1 MAQMGEP
8 VAAVRRQTSV
18 AKSMVNPLQM
28 RGFTLLELM
37 VVLVIVSLLAVAIGG
52 SAGTFFSTMEYRD
65 TVRELSSAAK
75 RARLQSRSQ
84 GKPIDLVVD
93 PTLNRFALTD
103 QPEKLEADDFQMLAK
118 ELSIGLVFA
127 AEVSPGANMGVIRFY
142 PAGGSTGGEITIERP
157 SGAGTRL
164 VVDWL
169 IGDVQQEPL

>member
-1 MAQMGEP
+1 MRQ
-8 VAAVRRQTSV
+8 QTS
-18 AKSMVNPLQM
+18 AADNMVIPTQV

-65 TVRELSSAAK
+65 TIRELSSAAK
-75 RARLQSRSQ
+75 KARLQSRSQ

-93 PTLNRFALTD
+93 PMLNRFALTD
-103 QPEKLEADDFQMLAK
+103 RPESLEAADYQLLAK

-127 AEVSPGANMGVIRFY
+127 AEVSPGANVGAIRFY
-142 PAGGSTGGEITIERP
+142 PEGGSSGGEITIQRP

>member
-1 MAQMGEP
+1 M
-8 VAAVRRQTSV
+8 AAVRRQTSV
-18 AKSMVNPLQM
+18 AKNMAIPLPI

-93 PTLNRFALTD
+93 PTLNRFALTSAANTS
-103 QPEKLEADDFQMLAK
+103 PMLNSLA
-118 ELSIGLVFA
+118 SIWKSSASSFSGWS
-127 AEVSPGANMGVIRFY
+127 VSPGANMGVIRFY

>member
-1 MAQMGEP
+1 MP
-8 VAAVRRQTSV
+8 V
-18 AKSMVNPLQM
+18 SMPV

-65 TVRELSSAAK
+65 AVRELSSAAK
-75 RARLQSRSQ
+75 KARLQSRSQ

-93 PTLNRFALTD
+93 PTLNRFALTE
-103 QPEKLEADDFQMLAK
+103 QPERLVASDYQMLAQD
-118 ELSIGLVFA
+118 LSIGLVFA
-127 AEVSPGANMGVIRFY
+127 AEISPGANLGAIRFY
-142 PAGGSTGGEITIERP
+142 PEGGSSGGEISIQRP

>member
-1 MAQMGEP
+1 MAL
-8 VAAVRRQTSV
+8 ARRQTSV
-18 AKSMVNPLQM
+18 AEAMAMSGQV

-75 RARLQSRSQ
+75 KARLQSRAQ

-93 PTLNRFALTD
+93 PALNRFALTD
-103 QPEKLEADDFQMLAK
+103 RPERLDAGDYQMLAK
-118 ELSIGLVFA
+118 DLSIGLVFA
-127 AEVSPGANMGVIRFY
+127 AEISPGANLGAIRFY
-142 PAGGSTGGEITIERP
+142 PEGGSSGGEITIQRP

-169 IGDVQQEPL
+169 IGDVQQESL

>member
-1 MAQMGEP
+1 MP
-8 VAAVRRQTSV
+8 V
-18 AKSMVNPLQM
+18 

-65 TVRELSSAAK
+65 AVRELSSAAK
-75 RARLQSRSQ
+75 KARLQSRSQ

-93 PTLNRFALTD
+93 PTLNRFALTE
-103 QPEKLEADDFQMLAK
+103 QPERLVASDYKMLAK
-118 ELSIGLVFA
+118 DLSIGLVFA
-127 AEVSPGANMGVIRFY
+127 AEISPGANRGAIRFY
-142 PAGGSTGGEITIERP
+142 PEGGSSGGEISIQRP

>member
-1 MAQMGEP
+1 MAL
-8 VAAVRRQTSV
+8 ARRQTSV
-18 AKSMVNPLQM
+18 AEAMAVSAPM

-37 VVLVIVSLLAVAIGG
+37 VVLVIVSSLAVAIGG

-65 TVRELSSAAK
+65 AVRELSSAARK
-75 RARLQSRSQ
+75 ARLQSRSQ

-103 QPEKLEADDFQMLAK
+103 QPERLAAGDYQMLAQD
-118 ELSIGLVFA
+118 LSIGLVFA
-127 AEVSPGANMGVIRFY
+127 AEISPGASLGAIRFY
-142 PAGGSTGGEITIERP
+142 PEGGSSGGEISIQRP

-164 VVDWL
+164 IVDWL

>member
-1 MAQMGEP
+1 MAL
-8 VAAVRRQTSV
+8 ARRQTSV
-18 AKSMVNPLQM
+18 AEAMPVSMPV

-37 VVLVIVSLLAVAIGG
+37 VVLVIVSSLAVAIGG

-65 TVRELSSAAK
+65 AVRELSSAAK
-75 RARLQSRSQ
+75 KARLQSRSQ

-93 PTLNRFALTD
+93 PALNRFALTD
-103 QPEKLEADDFQMLAK
+103 QPERLVASDYQMLAQD
-118 ELSIGLVFA
+118 LSIGLVFA
-127 AEVSPGANMGVIRFY
+127 AEISPGANLGAIRFY
-142 PAGGSTGGEITIERP
+142 PEGGSSGGEISIQRP

>member
-1 MAQMGEP
+1 MA
-8 VAAVRRQTSV
+8 AARRQTSV
-18 AKSMVNPLQM
+18 AKIVAISGRVS
-28 RGFTLLELM
+28 GFTLLELM

-65 TVRELSSAAK
+65 AVRELSSAAK
-75 RARLQSRSQ
+75 KARLQSRSQ

-93 PTLNRFALTD
+93 PTLNRFALTE
-103 QPEKLEADDFQMLAK
+103 QPERLVASDYQMLAQD
-118 ELSIGLVFA
+118 LSIGLVFA
-127 AEVSPGANMGVIRFY
+127 AEISPGANLGAIRFY
-142 PAGGSTGGEITIERP
+142 PEGGSSGGEISIQRP

>member
-1 MAQMGEP
+1 MP
-8 VAAVRRQTSV
+8 V
-18 AKSMVNPLQM
+18 SMPV

-65 TVRELSSAAK
+65 AVRELSSAAK
-75 RARLQSRSQ
+75 KARLQSRSQ

-103 QPEKLEADDFQMLAK
+103 QPERLVASDYQMLAQD
-118 ELSIGLVFA
+118 LSIGLVFA
-127 AEVSPGANMGVIRFY
+127 AEISPGANLGAIRFY
-142 PAGGSTGGEITIERP
+142 PEGGSSGGEISIQRP

-169 IGDVQQEPL
+169 IGDVQREPL

>member
-1 MAQMGEP
+1 MA
-8 VAAVRRQTSV
+8 AARRQTSV
-18 AKSMVNPLQM
+18 AKIVAISGRVS
-28 RGFTLLELM
+28 GFTLLELM

-65 TVRELSSAAK
+65 AVRELSSAAK
-75 RARLQSRSQ
+75 KARLQARSQ

-103 QPEKLEADDFQMLAK
+103 QPEKLESTDYQMLAK

-127 AEVSPGANMGVIRFY
+127 AEVSPGANVGAIRFY
-142 PAGGSTGGEITIERP
+142 PEGGSSGGEISIQRP

>member
-1 MAQMGEP
+1 

-18 AKSMVNPLQM
+18 AKTVAISGRV

-75 RARLQSRSQ
+75 KARLQARSQ

-103 QPEKLEADDFQMLAK
+103 RPESLEAKDYQPLAA

-127 AEVSPGANMGVIRFY
+127 AEISPGANVGAIRFY
-142 PAGGSTGGEITIERP
+142 PEGGSSGGEISIQRP

-169 IGDVQQEPL
+169 IGDIQQEPL

>member
-1 MAQMGEP
+1 
-8 VAAVRRQTSV
+8 VAAARRQTSV
-18 AKSMVNPLQM
+18 AKTVAISGRV

-65 TVRELSSAAK
+65 AVRELSSAAK
-75 RARLQSRSQ
+75 KARLQSRSQ

-103 QPEKLEADDFQMLAK
+103 QPERLVASDYQMLAQD
-118 ELSIGLVFA
+118 LSIGLVFA
-127 AEVSPGANMGVIRFY
+127 AEISPSANLGAIRFY
-142 PAGGSTGGEITIERP
+142 PEGGSSGGEISIQRP

-169 IGDVQQEPL
+169 IGDVQREPL

>member
-1 MAQMGEP
+1 MP
-8 VAAVRRQTSV
+8 V
-18 AKSMVNPLQM
+18 SMPV

-65 TVRELSSAAK
+65 AVRELSSAAK
-75 RARLQSRSQ
+75 KARLQSRSQ

-93 PTLNRFALTD
+93 PTLNRFALTE
-103 QPEKLEADDFQMLAK
+103 QPERLVASDYKMLAQD
-118 ELSIGLVFA
+118 LSIGLVFA
-127 AEVSPGANMGVIRFY
+127 AEISPGANLGAIRFY
-142 PAGGSTGGEITIERP
+142 PEGGSSGGEISIQRP

>member
-1 MAQMGEP
+1 
-8 VAAVRRQTSV
+8 VALARRQTSV
-18 AKSMVNPLQM
+18 AEARAVSMPV

-37 VVLVIVSLLAVAIGG
+37 VVLVIVSSLAVAIGG

-75 RARLQSRSQ
+75 KARLQSRSQ

-103 QPEKLEADDFQMLAK
+103 QPERLVASDYQMLAQD
-118 ELSIGLVFA
+118 LSIGLVFA
-127 AEVSPGANMGVIRFY
+127 AEISPGANLGAIRFY
-142 PAGGSTGGEITIERP
+142 PEGGSSGGEISIQRP